1 MRSRRTL
8 DASLFALGVA
18 CWIARDD
25 HGSGA
30 HLGLLWGML
39 FDNVTV
45 CAVLAFAG
53 DDHVKHRAVAVARGR
68 TSRDHDGVVCVE
80 SACKGTEADDEVN
93 PERAA

>member
-25 HGSGA
+25 HGSRS

-53 DDHVKHRAVAVARGR
+53 M
-68 TSRDHDGVVCVE
+68 TMSR
-80 SACKGTEADDEVN
+80 GTEADDEVN